1 MCSAFRCC
9 SFDNPSAIAAVVVAA
24 KAPLVEVTCHLD
36 LCSGPKKLAIVA
48 PVRYP
53 YAAAS

>member
-9 SFDNPSAIAAVVVAA
+9 SLDRPSAIAAVVVAA
-24 KAPLVEVTCHLD
+24 NAPLVAVTCHLD

-53 YAAAS
+53 